1 MVKRLPRNARAP
13 RTLAVPFFLSVPS
26 RYVCSCCEIQFPKLQ
41 EVSFSPCKDVFF
53 FAGGGGWEIYWL
65 WYLDGF
71 PSRVVDSKFQE
82 ISKRYE
88 DWITTYF
95 TRLMEKIHLKSDF
108 LWILVQPPGCCFYW
122 WRLTIPPY
130 QWWTVWLYICHH
142 GREGGRNVLLEAM
155 RKDEKSI
162 SEYRSC
168 PLKSEHFTISLHMD
182 LGYTSSEI
190 MSNPNASFCAPDSTW
205 PSTPKSHQKIQKMV
219 LSGLPLYHL
228 REKKC

>member
-1 MVKRLPRNARAP
+1 ML
-13 RTLAVPFFLSVPS
+13 
-26 RYVCSCCEIQFPKLQ
+26 LQ
-41 EVSFSPCKDVFF
+41 
-53 FAGGGGWEIYWL
+53 
-65 WYLDGF
+65 
-71 PSRVVDSKFQE
+71 
-82 ISKRYE
+82 
-88 DWITTYF
+88 
-95 TRLMEKIHLKSDF
+95 
-108 LWILVQPPGCCFYW
+108 
-122 WRLTIPPY
+122 
-130 QWWTVWLYICHH
+130 
-142 GREGGRNVLLEAM
+142 AM

-205 PSTPKSHQKIQKMV
+205 PSTPKSHKKIQKMV